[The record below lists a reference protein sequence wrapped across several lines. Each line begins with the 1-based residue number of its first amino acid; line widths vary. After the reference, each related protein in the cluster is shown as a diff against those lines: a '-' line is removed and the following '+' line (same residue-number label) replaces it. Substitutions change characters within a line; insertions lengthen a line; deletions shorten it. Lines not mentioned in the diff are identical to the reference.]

1 MDKISYALGMNV
13 AHSLIDSGVE
23 TKTFRINDFKDG
35 FTDLFNLVT
44 KGGPYPKLTGQE
56 VESILSEYFNKIR
69 SEAEENMKSEGRK
82 FLEENAKKDGVVVLP
97 SGLQY
102 EVIRDSEG
110 LHPSS
115 HSTVKVH
122 YEGRLI
128 NGDVFDSSYQRGEP
142 ISFNLQSVI
151 KGWTEGVQL
160 MTPGSK
166 YTFYIPY
173 ELAYGEMGTGP
184 IPPYATLI
192 FDVELLE
199 IIP

>member
-1 MDKISYALGMNV
+1 MDKISYALGMKSAVELREQGVKDFN
-13 AHSLIDSGVE
+13 IDDFSQALRDFMIDCG
-23 TKTFRINDFKDG
+23 FRLDVKEANELL
-35 FTDLFNLVT
+35 TD
-44 KGGPYPKLTGQE
+44 
-56 VESILSEYFNKIR
+56 YFNKIR

-173 ELAYGEMGTGP
+173 ELAYGERGTGP